1 MIARAASQFSGV
13 ASSIVDST
21 NSVARTSSTQSQGTA
36 TLLIASGRGGS
47 GTTLISALLAVCA
60 AGDGLRVLLVDADDF
75 VGPLSMILGAHPRAG
90 WQDLRGGHVSPAD
103 ITTEVSTT
111 LTLIAG
117 GAPRVNAT
125 SAALSSANA
134 TQLSNAE
141 RRSCM
146 RRISTLGLG
155 YDLVIIDC
163 GSRLDV
169 LSAAI
174 MPHANERLIAI
185 TAGDD
190 SVALAATFA
199 LCKAARLRHGA
210 LPLDLIVNR
219 HDTHG
224 AVACFNAI
232 DAGVRQFLTSSL
244 RFAGAIP
251 LDTTLDAAI
260 RAGMNFSDAAA
271 GSPAANAAHDAVTQT
286 IRSFQHLLP
295 GV

>member
-1 MIARAASQFSGV
+1 MIARVTSQFLGAGTDLGSV
-13 ASSIVDST
+13 SHSPTRSASSGSH
-21 NSVARTSSTQSQGTA
+21 AA
-36 TLLIASGRGGS
+36 PTLLVASGRGGS

-60 AGDGLRVLLVDADDF
+60 AGDGRKVLLVDADDF
-75 VGPLSMILGAHPRAG
+75 VGPLSMILGASPGAG
-90 WQDLRGGHVSPAD
+90 WQDLRGGNVPPAN
-103 ITTEVSTT
+103 ITTAISTT
-111 LTLIAG
+111 LTLVAG
-117 GAPRVNAT
+117 GAPRVG
-125 SAALSSANA
+125 SADVSQSL
-134 TQLSNAE
+134 LLGMAE

-146 RRISTLGLG
+146 RRISTIGID
-155 YDLVIIDC
+155 YDLVVIDC

-174 MPHANERLIAI
+174 MPHASERLVAV
-185 TAGDD
+185 TSGDD

-199 LCKAARLRHGA
+199 LCKAARARHGA

-219 HDTHG
+219 HDTPG

-251 LDTTLDAAI
+251 LDSTLDAAI
-260 RAGMNFSDAAA
+260 RAGMTFSDAAA

-286 IRSFQHLLP
+286 IRSFQHLMP